1 MSDNNYPPEV
11 KKKYYCVAG
20 VYESEYAAVGHVA
33 AIRRAG
39 FKSEVMDAIDYRDT
53 ALESIATSLAELV
66 KILPTLNLAAPAAE
80 AEANVAKASVPQSKL
95 TLQFMI
101 SRARKDLKMS
111 QETLALLVGL
121 SGAAICKYENG
132 KCNLSEDN
140 INRICEVL
148 GISKEARA
156 KCE

>member
-66 KILPTLNLAAPAAE
+66 KILPTLNLAAPTAE
-80 AEANVAKASVPQSKL
+80 PEAKGTELSS
-95 TLQFMI
+95 MI
-101 SRARKDLKMS
+101 AMRRKDLGMS
-111 QETLALLVGL
+111 QVTLAKLVGIT
-121 SGAAICKYENG
+121 SGAVCRFENTG
-132 KCNLSEDN
+132 KGMSQDNVDIMCRVLNITEED
-140 INRICEVL
+140 R
-148 GISKEARA
+148 K